1 MKLNTD
7 LYDPADLTGYARRDV
22 EEWERSKGTLAQF
35 LPNTTVDDISV
46 RFAKGNRG
54 MTPLA
59 EFRAYDAETAIAGGA
74 RGERVTVDMPA
85 LGLKTRIS
93 EEDQLR
99 SRSASAEV
107 RLNTIEATAEQN
119 VRAVANRMELAR
131 GQVLATGVL
140 AIDQDDFKATVN
152 FGRDPAMNAVAATL
166 WNQTGATILDD
177 LEAWQSAYVDTNN
190 GEEPAIALVSQKLIS
205 TLARSE
211 EFRALAKNSTDVSLV
226 SVEFINDVL
235 SSFGFPRLQKFDR
248 KVGGVRVLP
257 ENKILFLPESPESGL
272 GSSTWGVT
280 LEADKPT
287 YGIAEEDRPGIVVG
301 TYENEDPE
309 GIWVRS
315 AAIGM
320 PILANPNL
328 AMVAQVI
335 A

>member
-7 LYDPADLTGYARRDV
+7 LYDPALLTGYARGEAED
-22 EEWERSKGTLAQF
+22 WERSKGTLAQF
-35 LPNTTVDDISV
+35 LPNITVDDISV
-46 RFAKGNRG
+46 RFTKGNRG
-54 MTPLA
+54 LTPLA
-59 EFRAYDAETAIAGGA
+59 EFRAYDSETAIAGGA
-74 RGERVTVDMPA
+74 RGERVTVDMPP
-85 LGLKTRIS
+85 LGLKTRIG
-93 EEDQLR
+93 EEEQLR
-99 SRSASAEV
+99 SRNASPEV
-107 RLNTIEATAEQN
+107 QLNTIESTAQKN
-119 VRAVANRMELAR
+119 VRAVSDLMERAR
-131 GQVLATGVL
+131 GQVLSTGVL
-140 AIDQDDFKATVN
+140 TIDQDDFKATVD

-166 WNQTGATILDD
+166 WDQTGAKILDD

-190 GEEPAIALVSQKLIS
+190 GEEPAVALVSQKLIS
-205 TLARSE
+205 TLARSD

-226 SVEFINDVL
+226 SVDFINDVL

-248 KVGGVRVLP
+248 KVRGVRVLP
-257 ENKILFLPESPESGL
+257 ENKIVFLPESPESGL

-301 TYENEDPE
+301 TYETEDPE
-309 GIWVRS
+309 ATWVRS
-315 AAIGM
+315 TAIGM